1 MVLGHGSQRGD
12 EKEPGGRTHMSC
24 TEICLPSAVQLQE
37 THVQQMIAICGT
49 DDCRMEAP
57 LVMSWFQD

>member
-1 MVLGHGSQRGD
+1 
-12 EKEPGGRTHMSC
+12 MSC